1 MLRIIVFAL
10 LLFATPLRA
19 ETMLHRGNRYEPA
32 TLDPQKINT
41 QYEGVIVLDLFE
53 GLLTPDAKGAPTLGL
68 ADSWQVSADGKRYTF
83 HLRPGLQ
90 WSNGATLDAQ
100 AVVASFRRLMD
111 PKTAARFAQ
120 LMYVLKN
127 GKAVNTNAAP
137 LDTLGVAALDA
148 ATIQIDLEAPTA
160 YFPELL
166 ANPFAVIVPA
176 ALAVND
182 NWTQAGTMISN
193 GAYMLEAWNRED
205 RIVVARN
212 PKFHDAA
219 NVKIDKVAYYPIA
232 DPNTALARFRSGEF
246 DVNMDLPA
254 NQVETLRAD
263 LPTEVK
269 IDPALITYYLAFNTA
284 LPKFADKNVRRA
296 LSLALDREGL
306 TDKVLR
312 RGEVPAFS
320 FVPPPTAN
328 YAPATMDF
336 AKWPLD
342 QRLTEA
348 RKLLADAGYT
358 ADKPLRFALNYTT
371 TQDLRRLAVVMA
383 GMWKRIGVEAQVQ
396 NLEGKIHFANLRQ
409 GDYQVGL
416 LAWVADVN
424 DAGGYGA
431 AGADFAS
438 GGGHC
443 HGRPAHRAAL
453 FRRQPQPR
461 GAAGQRLAAEPH
473 RCTPQPLSFSGDSSW
488 LIPSRRSSSIR
499 WTAHMRAVSGTL
511 PSPICRR
518 RRSWWTCRT
527 PA

>member
-1 MLRIIVFAL
+1 MWRVLAL
-10 LLFATPLRA
+10 FLVLATPLHA

-53 GLLTPDAKGAPTLGL
+53 GLLTPDIQGSPTLGL

-90 WSNGATLDAQ
+90 WSNGAALDAG

-127 GKAVNTNAAP
+127 GHAVNTGAAP
-137 LDTLGVAALDA
+137 LDTLGVAALDP
-148 ATIQIDLEAPTA
+148 ATVQIDLEAPTA

-166 ANPFAVIVPA
+166 ANPFAVIVPV
-176 ALAVND
+176 ALAAND
-182 NWTQAGTMISN
+182 AWTQPGTIISN
-193 GAYMLEAWNRED
+193 GAYTLEAWNRED

-212 PKFHDAA
+212 PRFHDAA
-219 NVKIDKVAYYPIA
+219 SVKIDKVAYYPIA

-254 NQVETLRAD
+254 NQVDLLRAE
-263 LPTEVK
+263 LPAETR
-269 IDPALITYYLAFNTA
+269 IDPALITYYLAFNTS
-284 LPKFADKNVRRA
+284 LPIFTDKNIRRA
-296 LSLALDREGL
+296 LSLGLDRDAL

-328 YAPATMDF
+328 YTPAAADF
-336 AKWPLD
+336 ATWPSE

-348 RKLLADAGYT
+348 RKLLAGAGYT
-358 ADKPLRFALNYTT
+358 ADKPLRFALNYSTN
-371 TQDLRRLAVVMA
+371 QDLRRLAVVMA
-383 GMWKRIGVEAQVQ
+383 AMWKRIGVEAQVQ

-424 DAGGYGA
+424 DAGNFLYILQSSS
-431 AGADFAS
+431 AGSNYSRYHNADFDRLMDKAAATADTAVRAQILHEAEKIAMAEQPIAPLFFAVNRNLVARRVKGWLPNPTDVHLS
-438 GGGHC
+438 RYLNVEAP
-443 HGRPAHRAAL
+443 HG
-453 FRRQPQPR
+453 
-461 GAAGQRLAAEPH
+461 
-473 RCTPQPLSFSGDSSW
+473 
-488 LIPSRRSSSIR
+488 
-499 WTAHMRAVSGTL
+499 
-511 PSPICRR
+511 
-518 RRSWWTCRT
+518 
-527 PA
+527 

>member
-1 MLRIIVFAL
+1 MWRVLAL
-10 LLFATPLRA
+10 FLILATPLHA

-32 TLDPQKINT
+32 TLDPQKTNT

-53 GLLTPDAKGAPTLGL
+53 GLLTPDIQGNPTLGL

-90 WSNGATLDAQ
+90 WSNGAALDAE

-127 GKAVNTNAAP
+127 GRAVNTGAAP
-137 LDTLGVAALDA
+137 LDTLGVAALDP
-148 ATIQIDLEAPTA
+148 ATVQIDLEAPTA

-176 ALAVND
+176 AIAVSD
-182 NWTQAGTMISN
+182 TWTQPGTIISN

-212 PKFHDAA
+212 PRFHDAA

-254 NQVETLRAD
+254 NQVDMLRAE
-263 LPTEVK
+263 LPAETR
-269 IDPALITYYLAFNTA
+269 IDPALITYYLAFNTT
-284 LPKFADKNVRRA
+284 LPKFADKNIRRA
-296 LSLALDREGL
+296 LSLGLDRDAL

-328 YAPATMDF
+328 YTPAAADF
-336 AKWPLD
+336 ATWPLE
-342 QRLTEA
+342 QRLTAA

-358 ADKPLRFALNYTT
+358 ADKPLRFALAYSTN
-371 TQDLRRLAVVMA
+371 QDLRRLAVVMA
-383 GMWKRIGVEAQVQ
+383 AMWKRIGVEAQVQ
-396 NLEGKIHFANLRQ
+396 NLEAKIHFANLRQ
-409 GDYQVGL
+409 GDYQVAL

-424 DAGGYGA
+424 DAGNFLYILQSSSTGSNYSRYHNKDFDGLMDQA
-431 AGADFAS
+431 AATADTAK
-438 GGGHC
+438 
-443 HGRPAHRAAL
+443 RAEIL
-453 FRRQPQPR
+453 H
-461 GAAGQRLAAEPH
+461 AAESIAMAEQPIAPLYFAVNRNLVAARVKGWLPNPTDVHLSRYLTVEAPH
-473 RCTPQPLSFSGDSSW
+473 G
-488 LIPSRRSSSIR
+488 
-499 WTAHMRAVSGTL
+499 
-511 PSPICRR
+511 
-518 RRSWWTCRT
+518 
-527 PA
+527 